1 MNPCHIQE
9 NSAVSEVF
17 LDSVRTFSGVTQV
30 LTTISVTA
38 TSPRFLKEGRDLLQV
53 EVMDDQDYMY
63 LDHDNDTYNFSYE
76 DYFTVCDKEE
86 VRSFAR
92 VFLPAIYVLVL
103 VTGLA
108 GNSLVVAIYIYYK
121 RLKTMTDVYILNL
134 AVADLLLLLT
144 LPFWAADAVNG
155 WELGVGMCKLTSTL
169 YGMNFN
175 CGMLFLA
182 CISVDRYLAVS
193 NSNIARNVGRRHC
206 LLVCLVIWVVAFV
219 LGLPDMIF
227 CTVKHGATRKS
238 CLPIY
243 PSSMARPTKATLE
256 IMDVV
261 LGFLLPFLV
270 MLFCYSRVARALQ
283 NVPDVAQG
291 KKWRAFKVL
300 LAVVGVFFATQ
311 LPYNIVKFCR
321 AMDIIYTL
329 VTHCEVSKSLD
340 IAMQVTESLALTH
353 SCLNPI
359 LYAFI
364 GASFRQHIL
373 KVMKSLGQ
381 RRRQLRHRSEPAV
394 EISLN
399 SHSVSE
405 DTSTFTI

>member
-1 MNPCHIQE
+1 ME
-9 NSAVSEVF
+9 E
-17 LDSVRTFSGVTQV
+17 
-30 LTTISVTA
+30 
-38 TSPRFLKEGRDLLQV
+38 
-53 EVMDDQDYMY
+53 DDYTYFD
-63 LDHDNDTYNFSYE
+63 DDNDTFNTFNFSYD
-76 DYFTVCDKEE
+76 DYHTVCDKEE

-92 VFLPAIYVLVL
+92 VFLPAIYALALV
-103 VTGLA
+103 VGLA
-108 GNSLVVAIYIYYK
+108 GNSLVVAVYVYYK

-155 WELGVGMCKLTSTL
+155 WKLGVGMCKVTSVL
-169 YGMNFN
+169 YGMNFG

-193 NSNIARNVGRRHC
+193 NGTLARTVRRRHC
-206 LLVCLVIWVVAFV
+206 LLLCLLVWVVAFV
-219 LGLPDMIF
+219 VGLPDMVF
-227 CTVKHGATRKS
+227 TTVKHGMLRKS
-238 CLPIY
+238 CIPVY
-243 PSSMARPTKATLE
+243 PTSMARPTKATLE
-256 IMDVV
+256 ILEVV

-270 MLFCYSRVARALQ
+270 MLFCYIRVGRALL
-283 NVPDVAQG
+283 NVPDVTQG

-300 LAVVGVFFATQ
+300 LAVVGVFIATQ

-340 IAMQVTESLALTH
+340 IAMQITESLALTH

-373 KVMKSLGQ
+373 KVMKSFGQ
-381 RRRQLRHRSEPAV
+381 RRRRYRHRNEPAV

-399 SHSVSE
+399 SHSASE
-405 DTSTFTI
+405 DTTTFTI